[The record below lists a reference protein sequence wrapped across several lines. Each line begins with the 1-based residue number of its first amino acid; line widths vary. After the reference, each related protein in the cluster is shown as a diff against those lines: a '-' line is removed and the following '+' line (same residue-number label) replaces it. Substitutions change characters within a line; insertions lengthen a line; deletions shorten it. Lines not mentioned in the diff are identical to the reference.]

1 MIENYREAY
10 LKDLK
15 KQEEIFKKRAKELFD
30 NSKK

>member
-15 KQEEIFKKRAKELFD
+15 KQEELFKARAKGLLP
-30 NSKK
+30 KA